1 MNPSL
6 KAFKGE
12 YQTLLLDFLWRQWS
26 ALGVAG
32 QTRAEDD
39 WIIDPEALLLLT
51 CTVGRYDPRLF
62 DEMLDWLQAN
72 GWLINVMRLKR
83 ILRTE
88 KFAGEPV
95 LAAIAGLLAKGT
107 EAPKWKQ
114 LAASVARPAAS
125 EALFFHQDGEPI
137 PAIGESELLFARYGW
152 LRGPLRLRGYSQ
164 EFRPTDVANLVL
176 QLRALFGIS
185 VRCEIVIYLLTHDAA
200 HPSQIARDA
209 CYFERAVQGTLVD
222 MSRSGVIQVRAASR
236 EKHYWLKQEQWM
248 QLLNRNEQ
256 SAPKWVTW
264 PPLFSALEQIWLRLN
279 DPKLHNL
286 ESLLQ
291 ASEVRQLMTKV
302 RPSLERSG
310 LDRTLSDDR
319 QHLGESYL
327 PVFIAD
333 VKKLLVSIAAPR
345 GPTL

>member
-6 KAFKGE
+6 KTFKGE

-62 DEMLDWLQAN
+62 DEMLDWLQSN

-95 LAAIAGLLAKGT
+95 LASIAGLLAKGT

-125 EALFFHQDGEPI
+125 EALFFHEDGEPI
-137 PAIGESELLFARYGW
+137 PAIGESEPLFARYGW

-164 EFRPTDVANLVL
+164 EFRSTDVANLVL